1 MTRISSARVTHY
13 VMVRAERRLFFYWN
27 FILEVEFMGVTRKW
41 TIPFLFFLLVIWCVP
56 VTGAD
61 LKPND
66 VIAKHLDSLGPKDTR
81 DAMKS
86 RVVEGKAVYK
96 VLVGGSGQT
105 EGKAILASSGQK
117 VNLLLKIDAY
127 GYRGEQF
134 VSDGSKVAI
143 SRTSSDKNRS
153 DFGEFLKGQDA
164 VVMEGLLGGVLTT
177 NWPLL
182 NVEER
187 KAKLDY
193 KGLKNVDG
201 RQLHLL
207 RYRPKKGT
215 DLDISLYFDP
225 ETFRHVM
232 TIYKLTIQ
240 PGLAAS
246 DRGSSQLQESRYK
259 IEERFGDFK
268 TADGLSLPSSYDL
281 RFTEELQNGFSK
293 SLEWIISSERV
304 LNNVQIDPA
313 DFQIQ

>member
-1 MTRISSARVTHY
+1 MGGLR
-13 VMVRAERRLFFYWN
+13 N
-27 FILEVEFMGVTRKW
+27 GILA
-41 TIPFLFFLLVIWCVP
+41 FLFYLLVTLCVP
-56 VTGAD
+56 VIGAD

-66 VIAKHLDSLGPKDTR
+66 VVAKHLDSLGSKDAR
-81 DAMKS
+81 DAIKS
-86 RVVEGKAVYK
+86 RVVEAKIVYK
-96 VLVGGSGQT
+96 VIVGGAGQI
-105 EGKAILASSGQK
+105 EGKAFLASEGQK
-117 VNLLLKIDAY
+117 VNLLFKIEAY
-127 GYRGEQF
+127 DYRGEQF
-134 VSDGSKVAI
+134 IFDGSKVGVA
-143 SRTSSDKNRS
+143 RTDSDKNRS
-153 DFGEFLKGQDA
+153 DFGEFIRSQNA
-164 VVMEGLLGGVLTT
+164 VVMEGLLGGVMTT

-187 KAKLDY
+187 KAKLEY

-201 RQLHLL
+201 RQLHMI

-225 ETFRHVM
+225 ETFHHVM

-259 IEERFGDFK
+259 IEERFSDFK

-281 RFTEELQNGFSK
+281 RFTEELQSGFSK
-293 SLEWIISSERV
+293 SLEWIITPERV
-304 LNNVQIDPA
+304 LNNIEIDPA